1 MKKRIIYQIYYNI
14 INTMSRR
21 NNRSSSEQTADID
34 MTPMLDIVFIM
45 LIFFI
50 VTTSF
55 VKESG
60 IDVNRPTAQTAT
72 RKEQGN
78 IIVAIKPNGDVWID
92 KRLVDIRAVRANV
105 ARLHAEQPLGSVV
118 IAADKETKVQHLT
131 QVMDQIRLAGIMN
144 ASIATEIESK

>member
-1 MKKRIIYQIYYNI
+1 MRRKS
-14 INTMSRR
+14 SRS
-21 NNRSSSEQTADID
+21 NSEQSADID

-78 IIVAIKPNGDVWID
+78 IIVSIKPNGDIWID
-92 KRLVDIRAVRANV
+92 KRLIDIRAVRANV
-105 ARLHAEQPLGSVV
+105 ARLHAEQPLGAVV
-118 IAADKETKVQHLT
+118 IAADKDAKVKILT

-144 ASIATEIESK
+144 ASIATEVISK

>member
-1 MKKRIIYQIYYNI
+1 
-14 INTMSRR
+14 
-21 NNRSSSEQTADID
+21 

-60 IDVNRPTAQTAT
+60 IDVNRPTAKTAE

-78 IIVAIKPNGDVWID
+78 IIIAIKANGDIWID
-92 KRLVDIRAVRANV
+92 KRQVDVRAVRANV
-105 ARLHAEQPLGSVV
+105 ARLHAENPLGAV
-118 IAADKETKVQHLT
+118 IITADKDSKTDSLVK
-131 QVMDQIRLAGIMN
+131 VMDQVRLAGIMN
-144 ASIATEIESK
+144 ASIATNTDN

>member
-1 MKKRIIYQIYYNI
+1 
-14 INTMSRR
+14 MSRR
-21 NNRSSSEQTADID
+21 SNRSSSEQTADID

-50 VTTSF
+50 VTTAF

-78 IIVAIKPNGDVWID
+78 IIVSIKPNGDVWID

-118 IAADKETKVQHLT
+118 IAADKETKVKVLT

-144 ASIATEIESK
+144 ASIATETESK

>member
-1 MKKRIIYQIYYNI
+1 M
-14 INTMSRR
+14 RR
-21 NNRSSSEQTADID
+21 RSNHSSSEQTADID

-60 IDVNRPTAQTAT
+60 IDVNRPSAQTAT

-78 IIVAIKPNGDVWID
+78 IIVAIKANGDVWID
-92 KRLVDIRAVRANV
+92 KRHVDIRAVRANV
-105 ARLHAEQPLGSVV
+105 SRLHAEQPLGAVV
-118 IAADKETKVQHLT
+118 IAADKETKVQVLT
-131 QVMDQIRLAGIMN
+131 QVMDQIRMAGIMN
-144 ASIATEIESK
+144 ASIATETESQ

>member
-1 MKKRIIYQIYYNI
+1 
-14 INTMSRR
+14 MSRR
-21 NNRSSSEQTADID
+21 TNRSSSEQTADID

-50 VTTSF
+50 VTSSF

-118 IAADKETKVQHLT
+118 IAVDKETKVKDLT

-144 ASIATEIESK
+144 ASIATETE

>member
-1 MKKRIIYQIYYNI
+1 M
-14 INTMSRR
+14 RR
-21 NNRSSSEQTADID
+21 RSNRSGNEQTADID

-92 KRLVDIRAVRANV
+92 KRQIDIRAVRANV
-105 ARLHAEQPLGSVV
+105 SRLHAEQPLGSVV
-118 IAADKETKVQHLT
+118 IAADKETKVKDLT

-144 ASIATEIESK
+144 ASIATESESK

>member
-1 MKKRIIYQIYYNI
+1 MR
-14 INTMSRR
+14 RR
-21 NNRSSSEQTADID
+21 NNRSDSDQTADID

-92 KRLVDIRAVRANV
+92 KRQVDIRAVRANV
-105 ARLHAEQPLGSVV
+105 SRLHAEQPLGSVV
-118 IAADKETKVQHLT
+118 IAADKDTKVKDLT

-144 ASIATEIESK
+144 ASIATESESK

>member
-1 MKKRIIYQIYYNI
+1 M
-14 INTMSRR
+14 RR
-21 NNRSSSEQTADID
+21 KCNHLNNEQAADID

-60 IDVNRPTAQTAT
+60 IDINRPTAQTAT

-78 IIVAIKPNGDVWID
+78 IIVAIKENGDVWID

-105 ARLHAEQPLGSVV
+105 SRLHAEQPLGSVV
-118 IAADKETKVQHLT
+118 IAADKETRVKVLT
-131 QVMDQIRLAGIMN
+131 QVMDQVRLAGIMN
-144 ASIATEIESK
+144 ASIATEAESK

>member
-1 MKKRIIYQIYYNI
+1 M
-14 INTMSRR
+14 RR
-21 NNRSSSEQTADID
+21 KNNRLNSEQAADID

-78 IIVAIKPNGDVWID
+78 IIVAIKANGDVWID

-105 ARLHAEQPLGSVV
+105 SRLHAEQPLGSVV
-118 IAADKETKVQHLT
+118 IAADKETRVKVLT

-144 ASIATEIESK
+144 ASIATENDSK

>member
-1 MKKRIIYQIYYNI
+1 M
-14 INTMSRR
+14 RR
-21 NNRSSSEQTADID
+21 RSTRSSTEQTADID

-78 IIVAIKPNGDVWID
+78 IIVSIKPNGDVWID
-92 KRLVDIRAVRANV
+92 KRQVDIRAVRANV
-105 ARLHAEQPLGSVV
+105 SRLHAEQPLGAVV
-118 IAADKETKVQHLT
+118 IAADKDAKVKVLT

>member
-1 MKKRIIYQIYYNI
+1 M
-14 INTMSRR
+14 RR
-21 NNRSSSEQTADID
+21 RSNRSGSEQTADID

-78 IIVAIKPNGDVWID
+78 IIVAIKANGDVWID

-105 ARLHAEQPLGSVV
+105 SRLHAEQPLGSVV
-118 IAADKETKVQHLT
+118 IAADKDTKVKDLT

-144 ASIATEIESK
+144 ASIATETESK

>member
-1 MKKRIIYQIYYNI
+1 MRRRINF
-14 INTMSRR
+14 
-21 NNRSSSEQTADID
+21 SSTEQAADID

-72 RKEQGN
+72 RKEKGN

-105 ARLHAEQPLGSVV
+105 ARLHAEQPLGAVV
-118 IAADKETKVQHLT
+118 IAADKETKVKDLT

-144 ASIATEIESK
+144 ASIATDAESK

>member
-1 MKKRIIYQIYYNI
+1 M
-14 INTMSRR
+14 RR
-21 NNRSSSEQTADID
+21 RASRSSTEQSSDID

-60 IDVNRPTAQTAT
+60 IDVNRPTAQTST
-72 RKEQGN
+72 QKEQGN

-92 KRLVDIRAVRANV
+92 KRMVDIRAVRANV
-105 ARLHAEQPLGSVV
+105 SRLHAEQPLGSVI
-118 IAADKETKVQHLT
+118 IAADKETRVKDLT
-131 QVMDQIRLAGIMN
+131 LVMDQVRLAGVMN
-144 ASIATEIESK
+144 ASIATESESQ

>member
-1 MKKRIIYQIYYNI
+1 MR
-14 INTMSRR
+14 RR

-60 IDVNRPTAQTAT
+60 IDVNRPTATQTAT
-72 RKEQGN
+72 RKKQGN

-92 KRLVDIRAVRANV
+92 KRQVDIRAVKANV
-105 ARLHAEQPLGSVV
+105 SRLHAEQPLGSVI
-118 IAADKETKVQHLT
+118 IASDKKTKVEALI
-131 QVMDQIRLAGIMN
+131 QVMDQIRSAGIMD
-144 ASIATEIESK
+144 AAIATEID